1 MVLMDDMGVEGFRR
15 KGKIIVYPSQVS
27 FKRVY
32 YLTGKVKLIQ
42 SGLVQHIDEVT
53 FMGGKDMA
61 VSTDAKETVPEEDLD
76 QTDVLESTQTVILE
90 ALEKLGY
97 PREVY
102 ELLKEPMKILTVR
115 IPIRMDDGSIKIFT
129 GYRAQHNDA
138 VGPTKGGVR
147 FHPNVTEKEVKALS
161 IWMSLKA
168 GIVNL
173 PYGGGKGGIVC
184 DPREMSFRELEKLSR
199 GYVRAI
205 SQIVGPTKDIPAPD
219 VFTNSQIMAWMMDE
233 YSRIREFDS
242 PGFITGKPLVLG
254 GSHGRES
261 ATAKGVTICIREA
274 AKKKG
279 IELKDARVVVQGFGN
294 AGSFLAKFMHDAG
307 AKVIG
312 ISDAYGALFDPKGL
326 DIDYLLDRR
335 DSFGTVTKLFKDTIT
350 NKELLELDCDVLVP
364 AAIENQITRENAH
377 NIQAKIVVEAANGPT
392 TLEATK
398 ILTERGILLVPD
410 VLASSGGVT
419 VSYFEWVQNNQGYY
433 WTEEEVERRLEEV
446 LVNSFNNVYNTAQTR
461 RVNMRLAA
469 YMVGVRKMAEASR
482 FRGWI

>member
-1 MVLMDDMGVEGFRR
+1 MTLSVL
-15 KGKIIVYPSQVS
+15 KIIITYEGWLA
-27 FKRVY
+27 RCACY
-32 YLTGKVKLIQ
+32 GRYIMEA
-42 SGLVQHIDEVT
+42 HND
-53 FMGGKDMA
+53 GGNQNVEA
-61 VSTDAKETVPEEDLD
+61 ETLDL
-76 QTDVLESTQTVILE
+76 LESTQTVIKE
-90 ALEKLGY
+90 ALDKLGY
-97 PREVY
+97 PNEVY
-102 ELLKEPMKILTVR
+102 ELLKEPIRVLRVR
-115 IPIRMDDGSIKIFT
+115 IPIRMDDGSTKIFT

-147 FHPNVTEKEVKALS
+147 FHPEVTENEVEALS
-161 IWMSLKA
+161 IWMSLKS
-168 GIVNL
+168 GIVDL
-173 PYGGGKGGIVC
+173 PYGGGKGGIIC
-184 DPREMSFRELEKLSR
+184 DPRNMSFSELERLSR

-274 AKKKG
+274 AKKKDISLAG
-279 IELKDARVVVQGFGN
+279 SRVVIQGFGN
-294 AGSFLAKFMHDAG
+294 AGSFLAQFLHDAG
-307 AKVIG
+307 AKIIG
-312 ISDAYGALFDPKGL
+312 ISDAYGALHDPDGL

-335 DSFGTVTKLFKDTIT
+335 DSFGTVTKLFKNTIT
-350 NKELLELDCDVLVP
+350 NEELLGLDCDILVP
-364 AAIENQITRENAH
+364 AAIENQITESNAH
-377 NIQAKIVVEAANGPT
+377 NIKASIVVEAANGPT
-392 TLEATK
+392 TLHATQ

-433 WTEEEVERRLEEV
+433 WTEQEVEGRLEEV
-446 LVNSFNNVYNTAQTR
+446 LINSFNNVYTTSQNRQ
-461 RVNMRLAA
+461 VNMRLAA
-469 YMVGVRKMAEASR
+469 YMVGVKKMAEASR